1 MVELGELTVEL
12 ELILLEGLN
21 QHGEELSAEH
31 SAQDAYGQEESI
43 ATTDP
48 AFAIEAHSAA
58 WDDAV
63 QVGMG
68 EKVLSPGVQ
77 EREAADF
84 GAEMLRISGE
94 RQKGFG
100 SGTKQ
105 QPVDGAAI
113 LECQWSQLVRE
124 GENDVEVLNV
134 ENLLLTGLEPRGTC
148 SSLTLRA
155 MSVTAG
161 VVGADDVTTLVALFG
176 VATENR
182 RPALHE
188 VGQDTTLLLRGA
200 VAFQKSRTVLANDI
214 GHFGPM
220 YVHFFG
226 FAVVWL

>member
-31 SAQDAYGQEESI
+31 SAQDSYGQEESV

-77 EREAADF
+77 ERQAADL
-84 GAEMLRISGE
+84 GAEMLWISGE
-94 RQKGFG
+94 RQKGFRRG
-100 SGTKQ
+100 AKQ
-105 QPVDGAAI
+105 HAVDGAAI
-113 LECQWSQLVRE
+113 LECQRSQFVRE
-124 GENDVEVLNV
+124 GENDVEVLDV
-134 ENLLLTGLEPRGTC
+134 ENLLLTGLKPCGTG
-148 SSLTLRA
+148 SALTLWA
-155 MSVTAG
+155 MPVTAG
-161 VVGADDVTTLVALFG
+161 VVDADDVPTLVALLRMT
-176 VATENR
+176 TEDG

-188 VGQDTTLLLRGA
+188 VGQNATLLL
-200 VAFQKSRTVLANDI
+200 
-214 GHFGPM
+214 
-220 YVHFFG
+220 
-226 FAVVWL
+226 